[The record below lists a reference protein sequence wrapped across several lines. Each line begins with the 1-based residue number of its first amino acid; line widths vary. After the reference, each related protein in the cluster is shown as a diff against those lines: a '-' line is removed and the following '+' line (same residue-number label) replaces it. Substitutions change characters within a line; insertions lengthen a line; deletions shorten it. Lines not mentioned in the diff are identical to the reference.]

1 MYYPVDS
8 SGAEADEARRPV
20 SNLTPVS
27 THPHTPFYGHKD
39 IDMPQKGDSR
49 TASDRDWLGSQGA
62 GTLVV
67 EGIAGVNSWTPTEDR
82 KED

>member
-20 SNLTPVS
+20 SNLTPVR
-27 THPHTPFYGHKD
+27 THPHTPFYGHKG
-39 IDMPQKGDSR
+39 IHMPQKEGSG

-62 GTLVV
+62 STVVV
-67 EGIAGVNSWTPTEDR
+67 EGIAGVNS
-82 KED
+82 